1 VRQSLFSGRIRIDN
15 RRYNAHRGN
24 TDEDSSLF
32 SIACD
37 ILQGSSLRSADG
49 RLLRIPDMN
58 SLIHLNRV
66 FNRVLDWL
74 DHVLELVGIVFQEQ
88 SDLSASQEDSNGPV
102 IRFQIVDRRPQ
113 TQANKSKLAPHALS
127 ANYQKLQEA
136 DAESCV
142 SLLQQGL
149 RLACEN
155 RTIEALAKL
164 QQAKDLASAF
174 KQPTQASVS
183 LFTSASLYQ
192 GHLYLT
198 HGLTE
203 VASATFQAVY
213 KCAKEYEALIADAL
227 LLGRLEFGLASIE
240 TEAGE
245 AKIRHYKRALELFE
259 STERPVVTEKNDWW
273 AVTQL
278 KLSDAH
284 LQAKPNDIPAAA
296 TALQKALDHFQTQKT
311 ARAHFHTAR
320 ALYKRALI
328 FDAEGNSM
336 MKMAFQA
343 AAKELWTQTVGADD
357 TIGRSLALHDFD
369 EKIPEPWFK

>member
-1 VRQSLFSGRIRIDN
+1 MPFEIAWFRGGVPDTTSLVFVDDLLEGAVR
-15 RRYNAHRGN
+15 
-24 TDEDSSLF
+24 E
-32 SIACD
+32 
-37 ILQGSSLRSADG
+37 
-49 RLLRIPDMN
+49 
-58 SLIHLNRV
+58 
-66 FNRVLDWL
+66 
-74 DHVLELVGIVFQEQ
+74 HVQKQ
-88 SDLSASQEDSNGPV
+88 PDLSASQEVSKGPV
-102 IRFQIVDRRPQ
+102 IHFRSVDRRQQMP
-113 TQANKSKLAPHALS
+113 AHNSELAAHALS
-127 ANYQKLQEA
+127 AKQQQLQEA
-136 DAESCV
+136 DAESCM

-155 RTIEALAKL
+155 RAIEALAKL

-198 HGLTE
+198 HGLAE
-203 VASATFQAVY
+203 AASATFQAVY

-240 TEAGE
+240 TEASE

-259 STERPVVTEKNDWW
+259 STEHPEVTRKNDWW

-278 KLSDAH
+278 KISDAH
-284 LQAKPNDIPAAA
+284 LQARPNDIPAAA

-311 ARAHFHTAR
+311 ARAHFHAAR

-328 FDAEGNSM
+328 FDAESNSM

-343 AAKELWTQTVGADD
+343 AAKEPWTQTVGA
-357 TIGRSLALHDFD
+357 GYCWALHEFD
-369 EKIPEPWFK
+369 EKIPEPWFE

>member
-1 VRQSLFSGRIRIDN
+1 VRQPLLSCCICIDS

-24 TDEDSSLF
+24 TDEDNWLF
-32 SIACD
+32 WIARD

-49 RLLRIPDMN
+49 RLSGI
-58 SLIHLNRV
+58 LNRSYWV
-66 FNRVLDWL
+66 IIDTIDTLDTPTEG
-74 DHVLELVGIVFQEQ
+74 VVREREIVFQKQ
-88 SDLSASQEDSNGPV
+88 PDLSASQEASKGPV
-102 IRFQIVDRRPQ
+102 IHFLIVDRLPQ
-113 TQANKSKLAPHALS
+113 MQAHNSESTAHALS
-127 ANYQKLQEA
+127 TKQQQFPEA
-136 DAESCV
+136 DIESCA

-149 RLACEN
+149 RLACEY
-155 RTIEALAKL
+155 RSIEALAKL
-164 QQAKDLASAF
+164 QQVKDLASAF

-192 GHLYLT
+192 GNLYLT

-203 VASATFQAVY
+203 AASAAFQAVH
-213 KCAKEYEALIADAL
+213 KCAKEYEALIADSL

-240 TEAGE
+240 AEASE

-259 STERPVVTEKNDWW
+259 SAGRPEVTEKNDWW

-284 LQAKPNDIPAAA
+284 LQARPNDIVAAVA
-296 TALQKALDHFQTQKT
+296 ALQKALDHFQAQKT

-328 FDAEGNSM
+328 FDAEDNSM
-336 MKMAFQA
+336 MKVAFQA
-343 AAKELWTQTVGADD
+343 AAKELWTQAVGADD
-357 TIGRSLALHDFD
+357 TVGRNLALHDFD